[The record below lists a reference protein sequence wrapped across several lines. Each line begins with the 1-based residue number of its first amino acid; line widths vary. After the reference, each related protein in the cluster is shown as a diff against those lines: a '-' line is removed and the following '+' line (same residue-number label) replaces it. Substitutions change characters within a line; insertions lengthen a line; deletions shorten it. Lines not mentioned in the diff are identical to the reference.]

1 MALRA
6 TESDEDQLEG
16 GQSWPQPPF
25 RRLALP
31 FTRNLLLDK

>member
-6 TESDEDQLEG
+6 TKGDEDQLEG

-25 RRLALP
+25 RRLAG
-31 FTRNLLLDK
+31 